1 MVGRRYDVNL
11 NDFYFIG
18 DTSLFKSI
26 FEIYLLTFKKQKML
40 LLKKQKKERRKVG
53 GGGGMDKPNLTW
65 SKPSWRT
72 VRILRNLQ
80 DGRI

>member
-1 MVGRRYDVNL
+1 MGRRYDVNL

-18 DTSLFKSI
+18 DTSLFKNI
-26 FEIYLLTFKKQKML
+26 FEIYLLTF
-40 LLKKQKKERRKVG
+40 KKQKKERRKVG